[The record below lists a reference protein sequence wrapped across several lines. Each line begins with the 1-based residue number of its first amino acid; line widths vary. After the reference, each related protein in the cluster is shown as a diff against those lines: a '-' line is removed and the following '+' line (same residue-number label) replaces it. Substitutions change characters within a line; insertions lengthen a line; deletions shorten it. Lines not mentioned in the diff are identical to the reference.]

1 MSLGWRSVE
10 SRAISWK
17 KKVLKFHSEKR
28 RKGCEKRSNFS
39 FNYSNILFTLHTL
52 PPNAIFAACH
62 ETPRKNGRRKKTS
75 QWDTLHIARTWRE
88 LFSLGFSFKLPLS
101 DEEVWSFHSSSS
113 RVNLIS
119 SVSWLLPALIRKNF
133 KFLQHPLKLD
143 CVYIFFTFRRNPSV
157 ICMQQR

>member
-17 KKVLKFHSEKR
+17 KKVLKFHSEKK

-62 ETPRKNGRRKKTS
+62 ETPRKNGRRKKHHNE
-75 QWDTLHIARTWRE
+75 TLCTPREHDVNFSRLDFPSSCLRRTRK
-88 LFSLGFSFKLPLS
+88 F
-101 DEEVWSFHSSSS
+101 EVST
-113 RVNLIS
+113 RRRLVLIS
-119 SVSWLLPALIRKNF
+119 SLPS
-133 KFLQHPLKLD
+133 LD
-143 CVYIFFTFRRNPSV
+143 C
-157 ICMQQR
+157 CLL